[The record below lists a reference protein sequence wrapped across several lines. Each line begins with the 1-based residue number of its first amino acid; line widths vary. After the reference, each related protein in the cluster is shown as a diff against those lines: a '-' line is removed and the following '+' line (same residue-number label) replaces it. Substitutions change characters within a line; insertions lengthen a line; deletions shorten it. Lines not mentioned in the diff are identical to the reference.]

1 MPSFLIHV
9 QQPLEGLVRSQ
20 SLSPARL
27 IFLICLVVFFTV
39 LFVVTYV
46 WMRKPGFGQHG
57 GHAQPAVMRKLVVP
71 VGQPRLPTDLG
82 RGDDVLPSVQTVEGP
97 N

>member
-1 MPSFLIHV
+1 MPTLLV
-9 QQPLEGLVRSQ
+9 NAAQPLEGMVRSQ

-27 IFLICLVVFFTV
+27 IFLISLVVFFTL

-57 GHAQPAVMRKLVVP
+57 GQERPAVSRRAARQGP
-71 VGQPRLPTDLG
+71 
-82 RGDDVLPSVQTVEGP
+82 PSPGTEAASEVATHRS
-97 N
+97 

>member
-1 MPSFLIHV
+1 MPTFLLHV
-9 QQPLEGLVRSQ
+9 QEPLEGLVRSQ

-27 IFLICLVVFFTV
+27 IFLICLVVFFTA

-57 GHAQPAVMRKLVVP
+57 GHAQPAVMRKFVVP
-71 VGQPRLPTDLG
+71 AEQPKAITDLN
-82 RGDDVLPSVQTVEGP
+82 RGDDVLPSVQTVESP